1 MNPVFLA
8 LVILLGAIFV
18 YATRRAMRQNTFNLP
33 TPQDAAQELEEAA
46 AAREDG
52 VVRTASG
59 EPVQYDAP
67 PSERSHGAGEPPSPA
82 GLPPLDAGWGREPSA
97 AAPERAPR
105 PPARP
110 QTRHQRRPLQTAAAL
125 PGSRRPSRGQA
136 MFGNREGLRYAVVAM
151 TVLGPCRA
159 LDPYTPE
166 RREPPPRQRA

>member
-8 LVILLGAIFV
+8 LVILLGAVFV

-52 VVRTASG
+52 MVRTASG
-59 EPVQYDAP
+59 EPVRYDAP
-67 PSERSHGAGEPPSPA
+67 ASERGQGGVVPSEPA
-82 GLPPLDAGWGREPSA
+82 GLPPLDAGWGRQPSVT
-97 AAPERAPR
+97 PPRAPHL
-105 PPARP
+105 P
-110 QTRHQRRPLQTAAAL
+110 TRAPTTQRRPLQTAAAL
-125 PGSRRPSRGQA
+125 PGRRSPSRAQA
-136 MFGNREGLRYAVVAM
+136 MFGDRAGLRYAVVAM

-166 RREPPPRQRA
+166 RGEPSPKRRA

>member
-59 EPVQYDAP
+59 EPVQYDTP
-67 PSERSHGAGEPPSPA
+67 PSLPA
-82 GLPPLDAGWGREPSA
+82 GQPPLDAGWGRQPS

-105 PPARP
+105 PPAKTHTP
-110 QTRHQRRPLQTAAAL
+110 HQRRPLQTAAAL

>member
-8 LVILLGAIFV
+8 LVVLLGVIFV
-18 YATRRAMRQNTFNLP
+18 YATRRAMRQNTFNHLP

-59 EPVQYDAP
+59 EPVQYDDAS
-67 PSERSHGAGEPPSPA
+67 SERSPGGVLPPSPA
-82 GLPPLDAGWGREPSA
+82 GLPPLDAGWGRQPP

-105 PPARP
+105 PPARLQP
-110 QTRHQRRPLQTAAAL
+110 GAPRRPLQAAAAV
-125 PGSRRPSRGQA
+125 PGQRRPSRAQG
-136 MFGNREGLRYAVVAM
+136 MFGNRAGLRYAVVAM

-166 RREPPPRQRA
+166 RGEPPPRQRA

>member
-8 LVILLGAIFV
+8 LVVLLGAVFV
-18 YATRRAMRQNTFNLP
+18 YATRRTMRQNTFNLP
-33 TPQDAAQELEEAA
+33 TPQDAAQELEDAA
-46 AAREDG
+46 VAREDG

-67 PSERSHGAGEPPSPA
+67 PSMPA
-82 GLPPLDAGWGREPSA
+82 GQPPLDAGWGRQPS
-97 AAPERAPR
+97 AAPERSPR
-105 PPARP
+105 PAARP
-110 QTRHQRRPLQTAAAL
+110 QTPHQRRPLQTAAAA
-125 PGSRRPSRGQA
+125 PGSRRPSRSQA
-136 MFGNREGLRYAVVAM
+136 MFGNRAGLRYAVVAM